1 MASRS
6 EISGGGLP
14 LGSREQG
21 SSFGEKGAKSDGLQD
36 ETIPTQIPDARRGP
50 HTFYFHIEGEDH
62 EVQANLDCGGAA
74 SGPGQGPDQGLP
86 PGYQRLLDAR
96 APGEAA
102 IIRHHLKVDSQMVDF
117 SQHIR
122 EHVDFLLTPALLV
135 QEAISDGVLLTY
147 PVE

>member
-1 MASRS
+1 MKCRQIRVVPVMWLAV
-6 EISGGGLP
+6 LP
-14 LGSREQG
+14 CIVVC
-21 SSFGEKGAKSDGLQD
+21 FGAGA
-36 ETIPTQIPDARRGP
+36 
-50 HTFYFHIEGEDH
+50 
-62 EVQANLDCGGAA
+62 VQA
-74 SGPGQGPDQGLP
+74 PDQGLP

-102 IIRHHLKVDSQMVDF
+102 IIRRHLKVDSQMVDF

-135 QEAISDGVLLTY
+135 QEAISDGVILTY

>member
-1 MASRS
+1 MKCKRTWIVPVVWLAVPAC
-6 EISGGGLP
+6 IL
-14 LGSREQG
+14 LC
-21 SSFGEKGAKSDGLQD
+21 FGA
-36 ETIPTQIPDARRGP
+36 
-50 HTFYFHIEGEDH
+50 
-62 EVQANLDCGGAA
+62 GAA

-102 IIRHHLKVDSQMVDF
+102 IIRRHLKVDSQMVDF

-135 QEAISDGVLLTY
+135 QEAISDGVILTY